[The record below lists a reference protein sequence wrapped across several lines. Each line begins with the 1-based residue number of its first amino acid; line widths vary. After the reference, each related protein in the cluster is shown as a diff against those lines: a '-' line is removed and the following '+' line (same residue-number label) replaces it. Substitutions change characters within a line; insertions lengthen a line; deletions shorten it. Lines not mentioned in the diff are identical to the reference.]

1 MKPRYNARLAAKPI
15 HNGLLVDRLFYVMTF
30 TVDGIDFFE
39 QGRLE
44 GKGNGWGIVIE
55 QSYE

>member
-1 MKPRYNARLAAKPI
+1 
-15 HNGLLVDRLFYVMTF
+15 MTF